1 MLNFTL
7 KYRGNILKKYI
18 CLVKSVTAYVYYEK
32 VFIYTSGK
40 KKQCIFKIA
49 VYIEECEGNA
59 KLLLH
64 SCIIAHSKK
73 NC

>member
-32 VFIYTSGK
+32 VSFI
-40 KKQCIFKIA
+40 
-49 VYIEECEGNA
+49 
-59 KLLLH
+59 LLRPFLVPQTTNNREVTYMEFVD
-64 SCIIAHSKK
+64 KFDFV
-73 NC
+73 NR

>member
-32 VFIYTSGK
+32 VFIYFTSP
-40 KKQCIFKIA
+40 
-49 VYIEECEGNA
+49 
-59 KLLLH
+59 L
-64 SCIIAHSKK
+64 SCTANNK
-73 NC
+73 